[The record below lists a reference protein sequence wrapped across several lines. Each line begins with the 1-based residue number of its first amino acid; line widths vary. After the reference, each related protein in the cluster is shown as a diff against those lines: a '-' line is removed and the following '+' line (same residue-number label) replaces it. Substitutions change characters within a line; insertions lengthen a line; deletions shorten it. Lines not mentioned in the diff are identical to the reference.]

1 MSRGCD
7 LSMQETNFEV
17 VLVIS
22 KHQRIGPILIILPLE
37 HRSDQESCVA
47 VEPVDSGCG
56 LKLPL
61 IFPRSA
67 ILVPLVNQRT
77 GTWRRVDGDV
87 SRSHRGRQTSRFCSC
102 P

>member
-22 KHQRIGPILIILPLE
+22 KHQRCGPILIILPLE
-37 HRSDQESCVA
+37 HRSYQESCVA

-56 LKLPL
+56 LKLSL
-61 IFPRSA
+61 DFPWSA

-77 GTWRRVDGDV
+77 GT
-87 SRSHRGRQTSRFCSC
+87 
-102 P
+102 